1 LPDVVIVKK
10 AYPKVTKRFN
20 KRIWKL
26 KHLDKSNDG
35 DKNVHAMKKKSA
47 KERANLEEREQADY
61 NEFL

>member
-1 LPDVVIVKK
+1 
-10 AYPKVTKRFN
+10 VTKRFN